1 MKSMRIVA
9 FLSVALCLSGCCLFG
24 TAKDSRP
31 LSADGVRLNR
41 IQGVSSVDIPAGL
54 NDKQVLD
61 AVEKAITG
69 THPGNRKVAMI
80 SQWRP
85 ELRDPDNKWIRVG
98 LTVRKHYLQVCYRIE
113 KDKLVPDVP
122 YSENLKQQNTKI
134 HRKVPQWINNFN
146 ILIAQQLYAG
156 QNGTD
161 CSGRK

>member
-9 FLSVALCLSGCCLFG
+9 FLSAALCLGGCCLFG
-24 TAKDSRP
+24 TAEDMRP
-31 LSADGVRLNR
+31 FSADGVRLNR
-41 IQGVSSVDIPAGL
+41 IAGAASVDIPVGI

-69 THPGNRKVAMI
+69 THPGNRKVAMT

-85 ELRDPDNKWIRVG
+85 ELRDPENKWIRVG
-98 LTVRKHYLQVCYRIE
+98 LTVRRHYLQVCYRIE
-113 KDKLVPDVP
+113 NGKLVPDVP
-122 YSENLKQQNTKI
+122 YSENLKQQDTKI

-146 ILIAQQLYAG
+146 VLIAQQLYAA